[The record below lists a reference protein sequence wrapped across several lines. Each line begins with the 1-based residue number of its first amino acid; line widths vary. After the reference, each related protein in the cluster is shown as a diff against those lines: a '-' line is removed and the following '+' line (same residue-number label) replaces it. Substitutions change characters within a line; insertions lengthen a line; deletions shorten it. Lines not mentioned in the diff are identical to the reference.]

1 MRMSDVLDLACEL
14 IRRRSVTPE
23 DAGCQSLLAERLQR
37 AGFRVEHLRHGE
49 VDNLWA
55 VHGAGGPTLAFLGHT
70 DVVPSGPESSWQSP
84 PFEPVVRHCAHPD
97 RENQKA
103 AIHGHTPHLYGRGA
117 ADMKGSVAAMA
128 VALER
133 FVSAHPAHAGRVAL
147 LLTSDEEGPT
157 NLDGVRKVAEG
168 FRARGER
175 IDWCVVGEPSAKEQ
189 LGDLIRVG
197 RRGSLSGTLTVRGVQ
212 GHVAYP
218 EKALNPI
225 HAFAPALAA
234 LTAERWDEGNADFPP
249 TSFQVSN
256 LNAGT
261 GATNVIPG
269 ELVALINFRYCTAS
283 RSGDLRART
292 EAILRGHGLDFT
304 LDWNLSG
311 EPFLTPP
318 GGRLRETVVAVC
330 RELCGT
336 EPVQST
342 GGGTSDGRFIAPLG
356 AEVVE
361 LGPVNATIH
370 KVDECV
376 DVAELERLPDLYQS
390 ICERMLVA

>member
-1 MRMSDVLDLACEL
+1 MSDVLELACDL

-23 DAGCQSLLAERLQR
+23 DAGCLPLIGGRLEG
-37 AGFRVEHLRHGE
+37 AGFHVEHLRYGD

-55 VHGAGGPTLAFLGHT
+55 THGATGPTLIFLGHT
-70 DVVPSGPESSWQSP
+70 DVVPSGPEAVWQSP
-84 PFEPVVRHCAHPD
+84 PFEPTIRD
-97 RENQKA
+97 GR
-103 AIHGHTPHLYGRGA
+103 LYGRGA
-117 ADMKGSVAAMA
+117 ADMKGSVAAMT
-128 VALER
+128 VALEQ
-133 FVSAHPAHAGRVAL
+133 FVAAHPEHRGRVGL

-157 NLDGVRKVAEG
+157 NLDGVRRVVEH
-168 FRARGER
+168 FRECGER
-175 IDWCVVGEPSAKEQ
+175 IDWCVVGEPSSKER
-189 LGDLIRVG
+189 LGDLIRIG
-197 RRGSLSGTLTVRGVQ
+197 RRGSLSGTLRVRGVQ

-225 HAFAPALAA
+225 HAFAPALAELA
-234 LTAERWDEGNADFPP
+234 AERWDQGNADFPP

-261 GATNVIPG
+261 GANNVIPG

-283 RSGDLRART
+283 RADDLRART
-292 EAILRGHGLDFT
+292 EAILQRHGLDFA
-304 LDWNLSG
+304 LEWNLSG

-318 GGRLRETVVAVC
+318 GGVLRQTVVAVC
-330 RELCGT
+330 RELCGIDP
-336 EPVQST
+336 EQST

-370 KVDECV
+370 KVDEYV
-376 DVAELERLPDLYQS
+376 DVAELEKLPVVYRAL
-390 ICERMLVA
+390 CERLLG

>member
-1 MRMSDVLDLACEL
+1 MSDVLDLACEL
-14 IRRRSVTPE
+14 IRRRSVTPD
-23 DAGCQSLLAERLQR
+23 DAGCQALLAGRLQR
-37 AGFRVEHLRHGE
+37 AGFRIEHLRYGE
-49 VDNLWA
+49 VENLWA
-55 VHGAGGPTLAFLGHT
+55 VHGTGGPTLAFLGHT
-70 DVVPSGPESSWQSP
+70 DVVPSGPETAWRSP
-84 PFEPVVRHCAHPD
+84 PFEPVVRFCDHPD
-97 RENQKA
+97 REDQEA
-103 AIHGHTPHLYGRGA
+103 AIRGRTPHLYGRGA
-117 ADMKGSVAAMA
+117 ADMKGSVAAMT

-133 FVSAHPAHAGRVAL
+133 FVAAHPDHPGRVAL

-157 NLDGVRKVAEG
+157 NLDGVRRVAEH
-168 FRARGER
+168 FRASGER
-175 IDWCVVGEPSAKEQ
+175 IDWCVVGEPSAKQ
-189 LGDLIRVG
+189 TLGDLIRVG

-218 EKALNPI
+218 EQALNPI
-225 HAFAPALAA
+225 HAFAPALAELA
-234 LTAERWDEGNADFPP
+234 AERWDEGNADFPP

-261 GATNVIPG
+261 GANNVIPG
-269 ELVALINFRYCTAS
+269 ELVALVNFRYCTAS
-283 RSGDLRART
+283 RAEDLRERT
-292 EAILRGHGLDFT
+292 EGILRRHGLDFS

-330 RELCGT
+330 RELCGI
-336 EPVQST
+336 EPEQST

-361 LGPVNATIH
+361 LGPVNASIH

-376 DVAELERLPDLYQS
+376 DVGELERLPELYLG
-390 ICERMLVA
+390 ICEGVLVG

>member
-1 MRMSDVLDLACEL
+1 MSDVLELARDL

-23 DAGCQSLLAERLQR
+23 DAGCLPLIGERLEH
-37 AGFRVEHLRHGE
+37 AGFRVEHLRYGE
-49 VDNLWA
+49 VDNLW
-55 VHGAGGPTLAFLGHT
+55 VTHGDNGPTLIFLGHT
-70 DVVPSGPESSWQSP
+70 DVVPSGPEAAWQSP
-84 PFEPVVRHCAHPD
+84 PFEPTIRNG
-97 RENQKA
+97 R
-103 AIHGHTPHLYGRGA
+103 LYGRGA
-117 ADMKGSVAAMA
+117 ADMKGSVAAMV
-128 VALER
+128 VALEQ
-133 FVSAHPAHAGRVAL
+133 FVAAHPDHRGRLGL

-157 NLDGVRKVAEG
+157 NLDGVRRVVEH
-168 FRARGER
+168 FRGCGER
-175 IDWCVVGEPSAKEQ
+175 IDWCVVGEPSSKET

-197 RRGSLSGTLTVRGVQ
+197 RRGSLSGTLVVRGVQ

-218 EKALNPI
+218 GKALNPI
-225 HAFAPALAA
+225 HAFAPALAE

-261 GATNVIPG
+261 GANNVIPG

-283 RSGDLRART
+283 RADDLRART
-292 EAILRGHGLDFT
+292 EAILQRHGLDFA

-318 GGRLRETVVAVC
+318 GGVLRETVVAVC
-330 RELCGT
+330 RELCGIDP
-336 EPVQST
+336 EQST

-376 DVAELERLPDLYQS
+376 DVTALEQLPALYRAMCERLLG
-390 ICERMLVA
+390 

>member
-1 MRMSDVLDLACEL
+1 MSDVLELARDL

-23 DAGCQSLLAERLQR
+23 DAGCLPLVGGRLAR
-37 AGFRVEHLRHGE
+37 AGFAIEYLRHGE

-55 VHGAGGPTLAFLGHT
+55 THGASSPTLIFLGHT
-70 DVVPSGPESSWQSP
+70 DVVPSGPEAAWQSP
-84 PFEPVVRHCAHPD
+84 PFEPTVRD
-97 RENQKA
+97 GR
-103 AIHGHTPHLYGRGA
+103 LYGRGT
-117 ADMKGSVAAMA
+117 ADMKGSVAAMV
-128 VALER
+128 VALEQ
-133 FVSAHPAHAGRVAL
+133 FAAAHPDHRGRVGL

-157 NLDGVRKVAEG
+157 NLDGVRKVAER
-168 FRARGER
+168 FRVTGER
-175 IDWCVVGEPSAKEQ
+175 IDWCVVGEPSAKET

-197 RRGSLSGTLTVRGVQ
+197 RRGSLSGTLVVRGVQ

-218 EKALNPI
+218 EKASNPI
-225 HAFAPALAA
+225 HAFAPALAELA
-234 LTAERWDEGNADFPP
+234 ATRWDEGNADFPP

-261 GATNVIPG
+261 GANNVIPG
-269 ELVALINFRYCTAS
+269 ELTALINFRYGTAS
-283 RSGDLRART
+283 RADDLRART
-292 EAILRGHGLDFT
+292 EAILQRHGVDFA

-318 GGRLRETVVAVC
+318 GGVLREVVVAVC
-330 RELCGT
+330 RELCGIDP
-336 EPVQST
+336 EQST

-361 LGPVNATIH
+361 LGPVNASIH

-376 DVAELERLPDLYQS
+376 ALDELELLPRLYRAV
-390 ICERMLVA
+390 CERLLTGTRSG

>member
-1 MRMSDVLDLACEL
+1 MSEVLDLTCDL

-23 DAGCQSLLAERLQR
+23 DAGCLPLIGDRLQR
-37 AGFRVEHLRHGE
+37 AGFRVEHLRYGE

-55 VHGAGGPTLAFLGHT
+55 THGTAGPTLVFLGHT
-70 DVVPSGPESSWQSP
+70 DVVPSGPEASWQSP
-84 PFEPVVRHCAHPD
+84 PFEPTVRD
-97 RENQKA
+97 GR
-103 AIHGHTPHLYGRGA
+103 LYGRGT
-117 ADMKGSVAAMA
+117 ADMKGSVAAMV
-128 VALER
+128 VALEQ
-133 FVSAHPAHAGRVAL
+133 FVAAHPDHRGRAGL

-157 NLDGVRKVAEG
+157 NLNGVRKVVEH
-168 FRARGER
+168 FRAIGER
-175 IDWCVVGEPSAKEQ
+175 IDWCVVGEPSAKER

-197 RRGSLSGTLTVRGVQ
+197 RRGSLSGTLSVRGVQ

-225 HAFAPALAA
+225 HAFAPALAELA
-234 LTAERWDEGNADFPP
+234 AERWDEGNSDFPA

-261 GATNVIPG
+261 GANNVIPG
-269 ELVALINFRYCTAS
+269 ELKALINFRYCTAS
-283 RSGDLRART
+283 RAEDLRART
-292 EAILRGHGLDFT
+292 EAILHRHGLDFA

-318 GGRLRETVVAVC
+318 GGLLRETVVAVC
-330 RELCGT
+330 RDLCGLDP
-336 EPVQST
+336 EQST
-342 GGGTSDGRFIAPLG
+342 GGGTSDGRFIAPMG

-361 LGPVNATIH
+361 IGPVNATIH

-376 DVAELERLPDLYQS
+376 AVEELERLPAIYRAV
-390 ICERMLVA
+390 CERLLQPEDLR

>member
-1 MRMSDVLDLACEL
+1 MSDVLELARDL

-23 DAGCQSLLAERLQR
+23 DAGCLPLLGGRLAR
-37 AGFRVEHLRHGE
+37 AGFAVEYLRYGD

-55 VHGAGGPTLAFLGHT
+55 THGAGSPTLIFLGHT
-70 DVVPSGPESSWQSP
+70 DVVPSGPEVAWQSP
-84 PFEPVVRHCAHPD
+84 PFEPTLRD
-97 RENQKA
+97 GR
-103 AIHGHTPHLYGRGA
+103 LYGRGA

-128 VALER
+128 VALEQ
-133 FVSAHPAHAGRVAL
+133 FVAMHPDHRGRVGL

-157 NLDGVRKVAEG
+157 NLDGVRKVAER
-168 FRARGER
+168 FRATGER
-175 IDWCVVGEPSAKEQ
+175 IDWCVVGEPSAKEK

-197 RRGSLSGTLTVRGVQ
+197 RRGSLSGTLSVRGVQ

-225 HAFAPALAA
+225 HAFAPALAELA
-234 LTAERWDEGNADFPP
+234 TERWDEGNDDFPP

-261 GATNVIPG
+261 GANNVIPG
-269 ELVALINFRYCTAS
+269 GLVAAINFRYCTAS
-283 RSGDLRART
+283 RAEDLRART
-292 EAILRGHGLDFT
+292 EAILQRHGLDYV

-311 EPFLTPP
+311 MPFLTPP
-318 GGRLRETVVAVC
+318 GGVLRETVVAVC
-330 RELCGT
+330 RELCGI
-336 EPVQST
+336 EPEQST

-361 LGPVNATIH
+361 LGPVNASIH
-370 KVDECV
+370 KVDEWV
-376 DVAELERLPDLYQS
+376 DVAELERLPQLYRA
-390 ICERMLVA
+390 ICERLL

>member
-1 MRMSDVLDLACEL
+1 MSDVLELARDL

-23 DAGCQSLLAERLQR
+23 DAGCLPLIGKRLER
-37 AGFRVEHLRHGE
+37 AGFHVEHLRYGE

-55 VHGAGGPTLAFLGHT
+55 THGATGPTLIFLGHT
-70 DVVPSGPESSWQSP
+70 DVVPSGPEIAWQSP
-84 PFEPVVRHCAHPD
+84 PFEPTLKDGR
-97 RENQKA
+97 
-103 AIHGHTPHLYGRGA
+103 LYGRGA
-117 ADMKGSVAAMA
+117 ADMKGSVAAMV
-128 VALER
+128 VALEQ
-133 FVSAHPAHAGRVAL
+133 FVAAHPDHRGRLGL

-157 NLDGVRKVAEG
+157 NLDGVRRVVEH
-168 FRARGER
+168 FRERGER
-175 IDWCVVGEPSAKEQ
+175 IDWCVVGEPSAKET

-197 RRGSLSGTLTVRGVQ
+197 RRGSLSGTLVVRGVQ

-225 HAFAPALAA
+225 HAFAPALAELA
-234 LTAERWDEGNADFPP
+234 ATRWDEGNGDFPP

-261 GATNVIPG
+261 GANNVIPG
-269 ELVALINFRYCTAS
+269 ELTALVNFRYCTAS
-283 RSGDLRART
+283 RADDLRART
-292 EAILRGHGLDFT
+292 EEILQRHGLDFM

-311 EPFLTPP
+311 EPFLTSP
-318 GGRLRETVVAVC
+318 GGILRETVVAVC
-330 RELCGT
+330 RELCGIDP
-336 EPVQST
+336 EQST

-376 DVAELERLPDLYQS
+376 DVAELEKLPAVYRAV
-390 ICERMLVA
+390 CERLLAGT

>member
-1 MRMSDVLDLACEL
+1 MSEVFDLTCDL

-23 DAGCQSLLAERLQR
+23 DAGCLPLIGERLIR
-37 AGFRVEHLRHGE
+37 AGFRIEHLRYGE

-55 VHGAGGPTLAFLGHT
+55 THGTGGPTLIFLGHT
-70 DVVPSGPESSWQSP
+70 DVVPSGPESDWQSP
-84 PFEPVVRHCAHPD
+84 PFDPTIRD
-97 RENQKA
+97 GR
-103 AIHGHTPHLYGRGA
+103 LYGRGA
-117 ADMKGSVAAMA
+117 ADMKGSVAAMV
-128 VALER
+128 VALEQ
-133 FVSAHPAHAGRVAL
+133 FVASHPDHRGRVGL

-157 NLDGVRKVAEG
+157 NLDGVRKVVEH
-168 FRARGER
+168 FRTVGER
-175 IDWCVVGEPSAKEQ
+175 IDWCVVGEPSAKEK

-225 HAFAPALAA
+225 HAFAPALAELA
-234 LTAERWDEGNADFPP
+234 AERWDEGNGDFPP

-269 ELVALINFRYCTAS
+269 ELKALINFRYCTAS
-283 RSGDLRART
+283 RAEDLRART
-292 EAILRGHGLDFT
+292 ETILRRHGLDFV

-318 GGRLRETVVAVC
+318 GGVLRETVVAVC
-330 RELCGT
+330 RELCGI
-336 EPVQST
+336 EPEQST
-342 GGGTSDGRFIAPLG
+342 GGGTSDGRFIAPMG
-356 AEVVE
+356 AEVIE
-361 LGPVNATIH
+361 IGPGNATIH

-376 DVAELERLPDLYQS
+376 TVEELDQLPALYRAVCERL
-390 ICERMLVA
+390 VG

>member
-1 MRMSDVLDLACEL
+1 MSDVLELARDL

-23 DAGCQSLLAERLQR
+23 DAGCLPLIGGRLAR
-37 AGFRVEHLRHGE
+37 AGFAVEYLRYGD

-55 VHGAGGPTLAFLGHT
+55 THGTGSPTLIFLGHT
-70 DVVPSGPESSWQSP
+70 DVVPSGPESAWQSP
-84 PFEPVVRHCAHPD
+84 PFEPTLRNG
-97 RENQKA
+97 R
-103 AIHGHTPHLYGRGA
+103 LYGRGA
-117 ADMKGSVAAMA
+117 ADMKGAVAAMV
-128 VALER
+128 VALEQ
-133 FVSAHPAHAGRVAL
+133 FVAAHTDHRGRVGL

-157 NLDGVRKVAEG
+157 NLDGVRRVAER
-168 FRARGER
+168 FRATGER
-175 IDWCVVGEPSAKEQ
+175 IDWCVVGEPSAKKK

-197 RRGSLSGTLTVRGVQ
+197 RRGSLSGTLSVRGVQ

-225 HAFAPALAA
+225 HAFAPALAELA
-234 LTAERWDEGNADFPP
+234 TERWDEGNDDFPP

-261 GATNVIPG
+261 GANNVIPG
-269 ELVALINFRYCTAS
+269 ELTALVNFRYCTAS
-283 RSGDLRART
+283 RADDLRART
-292 EAILRGHGLDFT
+292 EAILHRHDLDFA

-318 GGRLRETVVAVC
+318 GGVLRETVVAVC
-330 RELCGT
+330 RELCGL
-336 EPVQST
+336 EPEQST

-356 AEVVE
+356 VEVVE
-361 LGPVNATIH
+361 IGPVNATIH

-376 DVAELERLPDLYQS
+376 ALEELEQLPQLYRAV
-390 ICERMLVA
+390 CERLLA